1 MPQPSAA
8 ISERSEGMAR
18 HGGAQDFTF
27 ESDGAAL
34 YRGAALSILSQLC
47 RWADEQVRDQAGL
60 RLSDDPALRAVVDA
74 DGIRTVAARHLPPSA
89 RSVIPVRAILFDK
102 SPVTNWSL
110 GWHQDRT
117 IVVRERHEMAGFGPW
132 SRKHG
137 LQHVEPPFTIIEQ
150 MVTLRIHLDDVPATN
165 APLIIA
171 PGSHRVGRVP
181 EDQIIAAVEAHG
193 RRTCEA
199 EAGDIWVYAT
209 PILHASD
216 ASSGAGR
223 RRVLQVDFAGTDLP
237 LPLEWRGI

>member
-8 ISERSEGMAR
+8 VCKRSGGKAR
-18 HGGAQDFTF
+18 HDSAQELRF

-34 YRGAALSILSQLC
+34 YRGAALPILGALG
-47 RWADEQVRDQAGL
+47 RWADDKVHGRPGL
-60 RLSDDPALRAVVDA
+60 RLSGDPALGAFVDA
-74 DGIRTVAARHLPPSA
+74 KAIRMLASRHLPPSA
-89 RSVIPVRAILFDK
+89 PSVIPVRAVLFDK
-102 SPVTNWSL
+102 SPATNWSL

-117 IVVRERHEMAGFGPW
+117 IVVRERHETAGFGPW

-137 LQHVEPPFTIIEQ
+137 LQHVEPPFSIIEQ

-165 APLIIA
+165 APLLIA

-181 EDQIIAAVEAHG
+181 EDQIMATVEAHG
-193 RRTCEA
+193 HRTCEA
-199 EAGDIWVYAT
+199 GAGDIWVYAT

-216 ASSGAGR
+216 ASSRAGH
-223 RRVLQVDFAGTDLP
+223 RRVLQVDFAGADLP